1 MSALIV
7 GINFIGTVLILIISF
22 IIARYIGI
30 KLSSNYHDNIV
41 LITSS
46 IIFIILAFIGI
57 FLFSVISS
65 RVEVLFN

>member
-30 KLSSNYHDNIV
+30 KLSSDYHDNIV

-46 IIFIILAFIGI
+46 IIFIALAFIGI